1 MLRYILAC
9 FLAFSAAAQA
19 QNLDLTGVAKIR
31 QITIDQSQT
40 PFVTVLKSS
49 DFDTNKIMTAQFR
62 INYASA
68 DTANARISEYY
79 LNYNPANRMG
89 SLGAIRYPTAAN
101 RLDSVV
107 HFQSKY
113 NSYDHQENNNWVKQY
128 DEKGKLFLETEYT
141 YNGKGLMIS
150 SRRNDLRTQTINFD
164 QLERNEA
171 GKITKWTSTDT
182 EFGKETL
189 VRNVEYS
196 YLYDTLLLAQEGY
209 IYNNWNK
216 TTNKYDKN
224 GLQTSSLTET
234 GYRQA
239 NGKILRDTKTQI
251 KYKDGRPASSRY
263 TENGKKIS
271 SSVFTYTPT
280 LSEEIIT
287 SKQGKNKIISHKT
300 NEKNYD
306 EQKRLTLDSQ
316 VDNDRITLAK
326 KYIYTDSLLTE
337 YIEIEH
343 KINGEI
349 WTTIFSYNDKGNP
362 TNKKLFKGE
371 KLWQEDQYIYEYHK

>member
-31 QITIDQSQT
+31 QITIDQSKT
-40 PFVTVLKSS
+40 PFVTALKTS

-79 LNYNPANRMG
+79 LNYNPANRTG
-89 SLGAIRYPTAAN
+89 SLGTVRYPTAAN

-113 NSYDHQENNNWVKQY
+113 NSYDHKENNNWVKQY
-128 DEKGKLFLETEYT
+128 NEKGKLFLESEYT

-150 SRRNDLRTQTINFD
+150 SRRNDLLSQTINFD

-182 EFGKETL
+182 EFGKETI

-196 YLYDTLLLAQEGY
+196 YLYDTLLLTQEGY

-216 TTNKYDKN
+216 TTNKYDKK
-224 GLQTSSLTET
+224 GLHTSSITET
-234 GYRQA
+234 GYRQPD
-239 NGKILRDTKTQI
+239 GKILRDTKTEI
-251 KYKDGRPASSRY
+251 KYKNGRPVSSSY
-263 TENGKKIS
+263 TENGKKLS
-271 SSVFTYTPT
+271 SSVFSYTDSSST
-280 LSEEIIT
+280 EAIARKEG
-287 SKQGKNKIISHKT
+287 KQKINQIKT
-300 NEKNYD
+300 NVMRYD
-306 EQKRLTLDSQ
+306 AQKRLIENSQLEDGKMMFSKQYVYQDSTLFQ
-316 VDNDRITLAK
+316 
-326 KYIYTDSLLTE
+326 

-343 KINGEI
+343 KVNGEVWKTVI
-349 WTTIFSYNDKGNP
+349 EDNDKGNP
-362 TNKKLFKGE
+362 ANKKLFKGD

>member
-9 FLAFSAAAQA
+9 FLGFSAAAQA
-19 QNLDLTGVAKIR
+19 QNLDLTGVAQIR

-40 PFVTVLKSS
+40 PFATALKTS

-79 LNYNPANRMG
+79 LNYNPANRTG
-89 SLGAIRYPTAAN
+89 SLGTIRYPTAAN

-107 HFQSKY
+107 HFKTKY
-113 NSYDHQENNNWVKQY
+113 NSYDHKENNNWVKQY
-128 DEKGKLFLETEYT
+128 DEKGKVFLETEYT
-141 YNGKGLMIS
+141 YNSKGLMIS
-150 SRRNDLRTQTINFD
+150 SRRNDLLSQTINFD
-164 QLERNEA
+164 QLERNDA

-182 EFGKETL
+182 EFGKETI
-189 VRNVEYS
+189 VRNVQYS
-196 YLYDTLLLAQEGY
+196 YLSDTLLLTQEGY

-239 NGKILRDTKTQI
+239 NGKILRDTKTEI
-251 KYKDGRPASSRY
+251 KYKNGRPVSSSY
-263 TENGKKIS
+263 SENGKKLS
-271 SSVFTYTPT
+271 SSIFSYTDSSST
-280 LSEEIIT
+280 EAILRKE
-287 SKQGKNKIISHKT
+287 GKKKVSHTKT
-300 NEKNYD
+300 ELMRYD
-306 EQKRLTLDSQ
+306 EQKRLIEDSQ
-316 VDNDRITLAK
+316 LEDGKIKLSFQYR
-326 KYIYTDSLLTE
+326 YQDSLLVE
-337 YIEIEH
+337 YIEVEH
-343 KINGEI
+343 KINGEV
-349 WTTIFSYNDKGNP
+349 WTTVFSYNDQGNP